1 MLNSLQI
8 LRALA
13 AWAVVFNHIQQSFYM
28 GKSDSVFWEFFGVHG
43 GFGVDVFFILSG
55 FMMALVSKKYQESGI
70 SFGINRIYRLVPI
83 YWFYTLLL
91 VLSILALPTGTFLTW
106 WEDFSL
112 LKSLLFIPNL
122 NPNGYGHF
130 PTLYVGWTLIYEMFF
145 YMVFSIILILKL
157 PKPAI
162 TCSLLLVI
170 MAYYFRWNPFLGHS
184 SLLLVEFS
192 IGIIIFEY
200 YKRTKVSGFLIRV
213 IIPLF
218 SFILLASLFLY
229 IDRVQFSKFFLA
241 GLVVYVFIL
250 LEDIFTK
257 DFKLFKFLKVLGDHS
272 YSTYLNHTIIIG

>member
-1 MLNSLQI
+1 
-8 LRALA
+8 
-13 AWAVVFNHIQQSFYM
+13 
-28 GKSDSVFWEFFGVHG
+28 
-43 GFGVDVFFILSG
+43 
-55 FMMALVSKKYQESGI
+55 
-70 SFGINRIYRLVPI
+70 
-83 YWFYTLLL
+83 
-91 VLSILALPTGTFLTW
+91 
-106 WEDFSL
+106 
-112 LKSLLFIPNL
+112 
-122 NPNGYGHF
+122 
-130 PTLYVGWTLIYEMFF
+130 
-145 YMVFSIILILKL
+145 
-157 PKPAI
+157 
-162 TCSLLLVI
+162 

-200 YKRTKVSGFLIRV
+200 YKRTKVSGFLIRL

-229 IDRVQFSKFFLA
+229 IDRVKFSKFFLA